1 LADLV
6 SSKIYTR
13 DRPLEK
19 KKKIMR
25 KQKPKKKYL
34 LNHMGKRYRAN
45 TLAGVLW
52 QWLTGKTY

>member
-1 LADLV
+1 
-6 SSKIYTR
+6 
-13 DRPLEK
+13 
-19 KKKIMR
+19 MR